1 MRNRSIGQVLDES
14 SSQHNARGIAL
25 ILVSMVAFALADT
38 LVKVSS
44 SFLTPPQMMLIL
56 LGGGLILFVL
66 IAKLRGELV
75 IPSNPLSPILLL
87 RYGTEIIGMVGM
99 VTALALVP
107 ISTVG
112 AITQA
117 SPVVSAVG
125 AVFFFGEKV
134 SWRRWSA
141 IALGFVGVVLV
152 IQPTSSS
159 FDLNVLWAV
168 LALVALSIRDLTNRA
183 APRDI
188 PSTMLATLTMIA
200 SIPFALAWVFYAGDD
215 LIPQAANWWVISAMV
230 ALGSLGY
237 LLLITSMRVAEI
249 AVVTPFRYSR
259 ILFLLVLGVVVFGER
274 PGTQVL
280 LGAGLIIASGVYMMW
295 RERRVR
301 KMQQG

>member
-44 SFLTPPQMMLIL
+44 SFLTPPQMMLML

-117 SPVVSAVG
+117 SPVVSG
-125 AVFFFGEKV
+125 KM
-134 SWRRWSA
+134 R
-141 IALGFVGVVLV
+141 
-152 IQPTSSS
+152 
-159 FDLNVLWAV
+159 
-168 LALVALSIRDLTNRA
+168 
-183 APRDI
+183 I
-188 PSTMLATLTMIA
+188 P
-200 SIPFALAWVFYAGDD
+200 
-215 LIPQAANWWVISAMV
+215 
-230 ALGSLGY
+230 
-237 LLLITSMRVAEI
+237 
-249 AVVTPFRYSR
+249 
-259 ILFLLVLGVVVFGER
+259 
-274 PGTQVL
+274 
-280 LGAGLIIASGVYMMW
+280 
-295 RERRVR
+295 
-301 KMQQG
+301 